1 MWSFLVVTEMWLSY
15 LVSEPNSE
23 RVADISNHHETD
35 DDSKD
40 GHLSEAFYEAH
51 AHPPEDETHE

>member
-1 MWSFLVVTEMWLSY
+1 MWLSY

-23 RVADISNHHETD
+23 GVADISNHHETD

-40 GHLSEAFYEAH
+40 GHLPEAFYEAH
-51 AHPPEDETHE
+51 THPPEDETHE